1 MGHCGQ
7 ALRPQRVLH
16 VDHAATKFEL
26 QPQVHSSLTLLAQDG
41 VHLVGAKLAAKPGD
55 CFLNL
60 GEYLGHCEAPKSLQV
75 GL

>member
-1 MGHCGQ
+1 MGHGGQ
-7 ALRPQRVLH
+7 ALRLHGILH
-16 VDHAATKFEL
+16 VDHAAVQFEL

-41 VHLVGAKLAAKPGD
+41 AHLVVTKLAAKPGD

-60 GEYLGHCEAPKSLQV
+60 GEYLSHCEASQRLQV